1 MILGP
6 KRRGSAFTKSQ
17 HFLRIFHLLSFA
29 GRQPFIQTQV
39 LSGSKCMT
47 LSKMI

>member
-6 KRRGSAFTKSQ
+6 KRRGSAFSKS
-17 HFLRIFHLLSFA
+17 LLSFA
-29 GRQPFIQTQV
+29 GRQPFIQIQV
-39 LSGSKCMT
+39 LSDSKCMT